1 MWYQVSGIR
10 LSGIWYHVSADQ
22 VSGIWY
28 QIPGSRY
35 QETDGKDTPLARQ
48 SRQARWRISLGIQ
61 GFVSQTLIFP

>member
-48 SRQARWRISLGIQ
+48 SRQARWRINVYELDAK
-61 GFVSQTLIFP
+61 FV